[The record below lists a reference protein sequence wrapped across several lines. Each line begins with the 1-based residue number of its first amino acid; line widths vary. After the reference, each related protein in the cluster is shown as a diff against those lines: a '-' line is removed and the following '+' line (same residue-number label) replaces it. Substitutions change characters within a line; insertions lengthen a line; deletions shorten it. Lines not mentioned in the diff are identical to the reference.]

1 MSSPE
6 VKSLALFNEVLE
18 EAEASLF
25 AVTMLTLEEI
35 VSAPLP
41 DAAATVASASEEE
54 DEEDEDE
61 LLSSFAQ
68 PVRIRLLAKIII
80 ASKFNILFIMAS
92 RSNESILNEVI
103 NSQIL
108 LIIGL
113 PN

>member
-6 VKSLALFNEVLE
+6 VKSLALFNDVLE

-25 AVTMLTLEEI
+25 AVTMLTLEDI

-54 DEEDEDE
+54 DEEEDE

-68 PVRIRLLAKIII
+68 PVRIRLLATIII
-80 ASKFNILFIMAS
+80 DSKFKILFIMAS
-92 RSNESILNEVI
+92 RSNESMLKVVI
-103 NSQIL
+103 NNQIL
-108 LIIGL
+108 LKIGL
-113 PN
+113 PK

>member
-25 AVTMLTLEEI
+25 AVTMLTLEDI

-54 DEEDEDE
+54 EEDE

-113 PN
+113 PK

>member
-25 AVTMLTLEEI
+25 AVTMLTLEDI

-41 DAAATVASASEEE
+41 DAAATVASSSEE
-54 DEEDEDE
+54 DEEEDE

-68 PVRIRLLAKIII
+68 PVRIRLLATIII

-92 RSNESILNEVI
+92 RSNESMLKEVI

-108 LIIGL
+108 LIIDL
-113 PN
+113 PK

>member
-25 AVTMLTLEEI
+25 AVTMLTLEES

-54 DEEDEDE
+54 DQDQ

-68 PVRIRLLAKIII
+68 PVRIRLLATIII
-80 ASKFNILFIMAS
+80 DSKFNILFIMAS

-103 NSQIL
+103 NS
-108 LIIGL
+108 
-113 PN
+113 

>member
-1 MSSPE
+1 
-6 VKSLALFNEVLE
+6 
-18 EAEASLF
+18 
-25 AVTMLTLEEI
+25 MLTLEES

-54 DEEDEDE
+54 EEEEE

-68 PVRIRLLAKIII
+68 PVRIRLLATIII

-113 PN
+113 PK

>member
-1 MSSPE
+1 MVSI
-6 VKSLALFNEVLE
+6 A
-18 EAEASLF
+18 F
-25 AVTMLTLEEI
+25 AVRAVESEVFGSTTLTLEERLI
-35 VSAPLP
+35 APLP
-41 DAAATVASASEEE
+41 DAALISSEVE

-113 PN
+113 PK